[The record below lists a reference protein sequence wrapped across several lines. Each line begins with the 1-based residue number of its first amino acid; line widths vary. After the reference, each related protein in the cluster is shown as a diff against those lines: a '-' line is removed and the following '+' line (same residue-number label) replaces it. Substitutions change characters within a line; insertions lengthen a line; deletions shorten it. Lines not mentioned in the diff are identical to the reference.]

1 MKIGTEA
8 NKQSIIHKKKE
19 KHKHKFLEDD
29 GGGRGMKGKKR
40 KNKKKTLMTR
50 GKSRYEAL
58 RSAHSLSSKLN
69 AAQNSSAKDARST
82 CFLFRV

>member
-19 KHKHKFLEDD
+19 KHKHKFLDDD
-29 GGGRGMKGKKR
+29 GGVEVWGEKKEQI
-40 KNKKKTLMTR
+40 KKKTLMTR